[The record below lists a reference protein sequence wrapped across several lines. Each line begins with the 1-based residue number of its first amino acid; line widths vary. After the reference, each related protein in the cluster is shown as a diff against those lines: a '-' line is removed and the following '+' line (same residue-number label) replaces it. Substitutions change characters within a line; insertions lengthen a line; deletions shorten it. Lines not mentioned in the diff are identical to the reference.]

1 MKPGKT
7 YFGLILLVTAFI
19 TSCGLNDPGAML
31 PNFQRGNSQEPIEQI
46 FELDVMKG
54 TSSADW
60 VYVEAKEFN
69 INNYNNIDSIVFATL
84 LRSQKST
91 EKAIAELYDFTNQR
105 SVLNS
110 TVEANV
116 RYVLNYVESANILPT
131 IAKDLIIIGIR
142 LKSSA
147 EGHFV
152 EVSGGNSL
160 IIYTH

>member
-1 MKPGKT
+1 MKPGRT
-7 YFGLILLVTAFI
+7 YFGLLLLLTVFI
-19 TSCGLNDPGAML
+19 TSCSLTDPGAML
-31 PNFQRGNSQEPIEQI
+31 PNTQSGNIQEPIEQI
-46 FELDVMKG
+46 FELDVKKS
-54 TSSADW
+54 TSSTDW
-60 VYVEAKEFN
+60 VYIEAKEFN
-69 INNYNNIDSIVFATL
+69 INNYNNIDSIVFGTL

-131 IAKDLIIIGIR
+131 LPKAPITIGIR